1 MKFKTLA
8 VMAISGMFAASF
20 AYAAT
25 SAILTADDGAG
36 MNPGTMSGSMSGNA
50 GMQNNDM
57 SNAQNP
63 NAAPN
68 IGASTPD
75 NNGNANPNGSDDIS
89 ADTAT
94 GDDDY

>member
-1 MKFKTLA
+1 MKLRTLA

-20 AYAAT
+20 AYAAAPT
-25 SAILTADDGAG
+25 MMTADDTST
-36 MNPGTMSGSMSGNA
+36 MNAGTMSGSMSGSVG

-57 SNAQNP
+57 SSQNGSQ
-63 NAAPN
+63 N
-68 IGASTPD
+68 IGGAPEQSNPSNNASGT
-75 NNGNANPNGSDDIS
+75 DDMS